1 MSILTAGRRKVEAK
15 ASRARGEPVTVLDIG
30 TSKICCYI
38 ARPTRGRGLE
48 VMGRG
53 YQIADGIKAGE
64 VIDADAVEDSIRAVL
79 HEAEQFTGEQIRE
92 VTAVVGGGRPRSVH
106 VRVERP
112 LNGRAATAEDVRTA
126 LQRVREE
133 LTDPDFVVLHLVPV
147 EMAIDGGRP
156 LRDVRGISGQVL
168 EILAHAVVADA
179 APIRNLVNCIERCHV
194 DVTSLV
200 ASSYAAALGAA
211 GDEELDRGCVVLD
224 IGAGT
229 TQMAFFAQGRLIW
242 LDRIAKAGDRI
253 VGDIAYGLST
263 SRRAAERVMNL
274 HGSVAW
280 RASDD
285 NVRIEYPMQGD
296 RDDEPSGEVSRT
308 RLTFIIRSRMEDI
321 LRELMGRMDKAHAML
336 GGCTAKTMVLT
347 GGAAQIDGMTELC
360 EELFGIEAR
369 VGRPTTLGEPGGN
382 GESPCCAASAGG
394 LMLKT
399 SETPAVNWWEVD
411 DQPTITHGI
420 ARLREWLRQNF

>member
-1 MSILTAGRRKVEAK
+1 MSILTAGRRKTEG
-15 ASRARGEPVTVLDIG
+15 RAARGRGEPITVLDIG

-53 YQIADGIKAGE
+53 YQIADGIKSGE

-79 HEAEQFTGEQIRE
+79 HEAEQDTGEQIRE
-92 VTAVVGGGRPRSVH
+92 VTAIVGGGRPRSVH

-112 LNGRAATAEDVRTA
+112 LGGRQATAEDVRTA

-156 LRDVRGISGQVL
+156 LRDPRGIAGQVL
-168 EILAHAVVADA
+168 EILVHAVVADA

-200 ASSYAAALGAA
+200 SSAYAASLGVA
-211 GDEELDRGCVVLD
+211 GEEELDRGCITVD
-224 IGAGT
+224 MGAGT
-229 TQMAFFAQGRLIW
+229 TQIAFFAHGRMIW
-242 LDRIAKAGDRI
+242 LDRLAKGGDRL

-285 NVRIEYPMQGD
+285 NVRVEFPMQGD

-308 RLTFIIRSRMEDI
+308 RLTFIIRSRVEDI
-321 LRELMGRMDKAHAML
+321 LRELMGRMDAAHTMF
-336 GGCTAKTMVLT
+336 GGLSPKTMVLT
-347 GGAAQIDGMTELC
+347 GGAVQIDGMTELC
-360 EELFGIEAR
+360 EELFGLEAR
-369 VGRPTTLGEPGGN
+369 VGRPLGLGDGGT

-394 LMLKT
+394 LMLQT
-399 SETPAVNWWEVD
+399 SESPVRDWWEVEEP
-411 DQPTITHGI
+411 QTITHGI
-420 ARLREWLRQNF
+420 ARLKEWLRQNF